1 MFLSF
6 SLFSLVFVG
15 LAHCQCPNSAKEIL
29 NDKGPDFEA
38 ERSACYERLRF
49 EFNRPNCPEGS
60 TQVAPGKC
68 EKFGQGI
75 NFQTC
80 DPVDVGDICQ
90 AGGWTYQVESVRVK
104 NGALV
109 KTKDGVFRT
118 SMKRES
124 TVDVCVFGKINTERL
139 SANPKSLQF
148 TAHGDIE
155 GDNILAQGIQL
166 IGDVTGTGSE
176 LAFCKETG
184 GELKAD
190 VCSRPGSTCD
200 KLDALP
206 PRVQNFCACT
216 SLNVPAIP
224 SLGAL
229 SKLKVKVT
237 LKMLHSPEEDDLS
250 QCVRQFSIEKL
261 FKEEK
266 KQTLACINIPTFIPP
281 KK

>member
-6 SLFSLVFVG
+6 SLVVVFVG
-15 LAHCQCPNSAKEIL
+15 LAHSQCANTEKRLLLDS
-29 NDKGPDFEA
+29 DKDSDFVT
-38 ERSACYERLRF
+38 ERSDCYQRLKF
-49 EFNRPNCPEGS
+49 EFNRDNCPEGS

-68 EKFGQGI
+68 QKSGQGI

-80 DPVDVGDICQ
+80 DPVNVGDVCEK
-90 AGGWTYQVESVRVK
+90 GGWTYQVESVRVK

-109 KTKDGVFRT
+109 RTKDGIFRT

-124 TVDVCVFGKINTERL
+124 TVDVCVFGKMNTDRL
-139 SANPKSLQF
+139 TRLPKNLQF
-148 TAHGDIE
+148 TAHGEIV

-166 IGDVTGTGSE
+166 VGDVTGTGSE

-190 VCSRPGSTCD
+190 VCATQGSTCG
-200 KLDALP
+200 KLSANSG
-206 PRVQNFCACT
+206 VQNFCACT

-229 SKLKVKVT
+229 SKLKVLVT
-237 LKMLHSPEEDDLS
+237 LKMLHSPDEDNLS

-261 FKEEK
+261 FNEEK
-266 KQTLACINIPTFIPP
+266 KQTLACVTIPTFIPP
-281 KK
+281 K